1 MFVFVF
7 GYFRL
12 DLCRFYLFGVTINS
26 LTYISVAKVTTELFS
41 EESSRGVARGSN
53 EQTLDY
59 KNLKGEDISNS
70 SGVESATLESSNQS
84 SELSALDSITSS
96 QLPDITALENIQL
109 ELEKLHDT
117 VNSTEVEGVETIVV
131 TTSQGAETSTG
142 STHLEGV
149 LPGTSLLTS
158 TVHHNGTKVA
168 PAKTLIST
176 DKSSTETTTTVL
188 PGQTLL
194 RRPGVPGQVVTKV
207 IITKNP
213 GSGKVQAMPTVSG
226 GGSAA
231 GTNTATSEIVLSAP
245 VTSQLLAAHAQ
256 STAAGSGSVNN
267 PTNIVVTQASLLSP
281 TKLGS
286 SIQTSSTT
294 PTKLIFTSKGL
305 TTGRSPTKIAIP
317 LNTQSPQKI
326 LQSGQFKIVSAS
338 SLGGATT
345 TAASGGIQ
353 PKKLTFS
360 PQKVIIRPQQ
370 PGTTGVSLT
379 QWIN

>member
-1 MFVFVF
+1 M
-7 GYFRL
+7 
-12 DLCRFYLFGVTINS
+12 
-26 LTYISVAKVTTELFS
+26 AKVTTELFS
-41 EESSRGVARGSN
+41 EESSGGAARGNN
-53 EQTLDY
+53 EQILDY

-84 SELSALDSITSS
+84 SELSALDSTTSS

-131 TTSQGAETSTG
+131 TSEGADTSTG
-142 STHLEGV
+142 SANLQGI
-149 LPGTSLLTS
+149 LPGASLLTS
-158 TVHHNGTKVA
+158 TVHNGKKLA
-168 PAKTLIST
+168 PAKSLLNTDKIST
-176 DKSSTETTTTVL
+176 ENTTTVL

-213 GSGKVQAMPTVSG
+213 GTGKVQAMPTGSG

-231 GTNTATSEIVLSAP
+231 GTNAATSEIVLSAP

-256 STAAGSGSVNN
+256 STASGAGSVNN
-267 PTNIVVTQASLLSP
+267 PASIVVTQTSLLSP

-326 LQSGQFKIVSAS
+326 LQPGQFKIVSAS
-338 SLGGATT
+338 SLGGATS

-360 PQKVIIRPQQ
+360 PQKVIIRPQL
-370 PGTTGVSLT
+370 GATGVSLRRE
-379 QWIN
+379 IPVFGF